1 MAKKKG
7 PVITV
12 QDMSDALDRA
22 RLKSGSILFR
32 PTAYATFVEL
42 DYKLVRDAFDQIATK
57 ISLVEAG
64 VDEFSPA
71 EKVLF
76 ELFLE
81 HAKTSG

>member
-1 MAKKKG
+1 MAKRKE

-12 QDMSDALDRA
+12 QDMSDALERA
-22 RLKSGSILFR
+22 RIKSGSILFR
-32 PTAYATFVEL
+32 PTGSLTFVEL
-42 DYKLVRDAFDQIATK
+42 DYKLVREAFDQIAMK

-64 VDEFSPA
+64 VDEFSAA

-81 HAKTSG
+81 HAKIV